1 MCKVSIVIP
10 YFNNEN
16 TILRAL
22 NSVIGQTYKNY
33 EIILINDGSTDK
45 SQKIVEDFIKKN
57 DHVKIR
63 NFRQTNSGPSSAR
76 NKGIH
81 ESIGKYIAFLDADDE
96 WTIDKLEKQ
105 ILVAE
110 SCDIDLLSCNYNI
123 FKMHKSNKLYF
134 TRENLKKVGFKKVLF
149 KHYFAT
155 SCVLVKKDVIL
166 QAGGFPEE
174 QKYMEDALVFT
185 RIVRNHDSYITNDFL
200 VNTYKNS
207 YGESGLSKNL
217 YDMERY
223 ELLNFKKLKEENK
236 YNNIKISFPLYLAAV
251 FFSILKYIKRIF
263 ILKYRS
269 YSIFSNKGK

>member
-16 TILRAL
+16 TIRRAL
-22 NSVIGQTYKNY
+22 SSVIGQTYKNY
-33 EIILINDGSTDK
+33 EIILINDGSTDNSK
-45 SQKIVEDFIKKN
+45 KIVEDFIRKN
-57 DHVKIR
+57 DHVIIKNI
-63 NFRQTNSGPSSAR
+63 NQSNSGPSSSR
-76 NKGIH
+76 NRGIH
-81 ESIGKYIAFLDADDE
+81 ESNGKYIAFLDADDE
-96 WTIDKLEKQ
+96 WTIDKLKKQ
-105 ILVAE
+105 MLTAE
-110 SCDIDLLSCNYNI
+110 SFDVDLLSCNYNI
-123 FKMHKSNKLYF
+123 FIRHRINKLYF
-134 TRENLKKVGFKKVLF
+134 TKKKFKKVGFKELLF

-166 QAGGFPEE
+166 QVGGFPED
-174 QKYMEDALVFT
+174 QRYMEDALVFT
-185 RIVRNHDSYITNDFL
+185 RIARNYNSYITNDFL

-207 YGESGLSKNL
+207 YGESGLSKNI

-269 YSIFSNKGK
+269 YSIFNNEGK